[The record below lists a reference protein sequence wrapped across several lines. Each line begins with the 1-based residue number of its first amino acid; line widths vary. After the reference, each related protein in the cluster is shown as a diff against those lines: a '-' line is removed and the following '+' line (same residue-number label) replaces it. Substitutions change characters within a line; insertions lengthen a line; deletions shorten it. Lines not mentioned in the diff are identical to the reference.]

1 MPNKEVFCSKLNIKN
16 ITDVDFRHEKRL
28 FKEFNIKNVG
38 EYHDLYVKSD
48 TLLLLEVFKKFLN
61 NCVEIY
67 QLDPA
72 HFVSG
77 PGLA

>member
-1 MPNKEVFCSKLNIKN
+1 MPNKEVFCSKLDIKN

-48 TLLLLEVFKKFLN
+48 TLLLLEVFKKILN

>member
-16 ITDVDFRHEKRL
+16 ITDIDFRHEKRL

-48 TLLLLEVFKKFLN
+48 TLLLLEVFKNFLN

-72 HFVSG
+72 HFASG

>member
-1 MPNKEVFCSKLNIKN
+1 MPNKDVFCSKLNIKN

-48 TLLLLEVFKKFLN
+48 TLLLLEVFKIFLN

>member
-1 MPNKEVFCSKLNIKN
+1 MPNKEVFCSKLDIKN

>member
-1 MPNKEVFCSKLNIKN
+1 MPNKDVFCSKLNIKN

-48 TLLLLEVFKKFLN
+48 TLLLLEVFKNFLN